1 MESELFVKKIRK
13 YSIISLLLP
22 LIVINSCFILY
33 KFLGDTE
40 TYFGLKYWDTSI
52 NEYLVDETNTP
63 YSSRRASAFNNLTD
77 CPKYHYKFYYKTST
91 NH

>member
-40 TYFGLKYWDTSI
+40 TYFDVAEGKCIREEVPTGAQ
-52 NEYLVDETNTP
+52 E
-63 YSSRRASAFNNLTD
+63 
-77 CPKYHYKFYYKTST
+77 
-91 NH
+91 